1 MASPLVAG
9 EFRNIGGEDLE
20 IGYNTATSAGRVVST
35 KDNATTLELR
45 WVDVRAY
52 GAATTASAT
61 TNLAA
66 FNTAIGTGN
75 VTVIVPPGAYSI
87 DSPGIDIKD
96 NTTIIGIGNPT
107 LTGTNYI
114 MNINRGKGGTAD
126 PSLNI
131 KNVTI
136 RGITFL
142 HAGGFS
148 EHIHQLN
155 ANAVTNLLVEGCTFK
170 AFRGDGIYIGSSNS
184 AATERH
190 NQSVII
196 RNNVFDGVNN
206 DNRNGIS
213 VIDGSGVV
221 IEGNYFKN
229 TTKSGM
235 PGAIDIEPDA
245 NLFARIRNIVIKKN
259 YITNSGQDGIS
270 VYLPDSF
277 NIPTYGIVIADNY
290 VEKCARWG
298 IVYAQSN
305 GTNVL
310 TQSSSSHVILIQGNS
325 VKNCGKPFLIYGV
338 KGASIKNNSFENTA
352 GPLTLGDSSYERI
365 KSFDVEFSGN
375 KLTRIGMDNGYSVI
389 IDGITNLTLNN
400 NIFTDCGDD
409 TRNGACVNF
418 NPSFPGAIK
427 NITIIGN
434 SFFKTNLTNMKATV
448 GKRAGSRGGRRY
460 RIENLR

>member
-1 MASPLVAG
+1 MAG
-9 EFRNIGGEDLE
+9 EFRKLGGEDRE
-20 IGYNTATSAGRVVST
+20 IGYNTATSAGGVVST
-35 KDNATTLELR
+35 KLNATTLELG

-52 GAATTASAT
+52 GAATTASAAA
-61 TNLAA
+61 NLAA

-75 VTVIVPPGAYSI
+75 VTIVVPPGTYSI
-87 DSPGIDIKD
+87 DSPGIDLKD

-114 MNINRGKGGTAD
+114 LSIHRGKGGTAD
-126 PSLNI
+126 PSANI

-142 HAGGFS
+142 HTGGFS

-190 NQSVII
+190 NQSVFI

-229 TTKSGM
+229 TTKAGM

-245 NLFARIRNIVIKKN
+245 NLFARIRNIVIQNN

-270 VYLPDSF
+270 VYLPESF
-277 NIPTYGIVIADNY
+277 TIPAYGFVIANNY
-290 VEKCARWG
+290 VDNCARWG

-305 GTNVL
+305 GTTPL

-325 VKNCGKPFLIYGV
+325 VKNCGKPFLVYGV
-338 KGASIKNNSFENTA
+338 KGASIKNNSFDNTT
-352 GPLTLGDSSYERI
+352 GPLTLGDSSYKRR
-365 KSFDVEFSGN
+365 SFDVDFSGN
-375 KLTRIGMDNGYSVI
+375 KLTRIGTNNGYSVI

-400 NIFTDCGDD
+400 NIFTDCGDG
-409 TRNGACVNF
+409 TTNGACVNF
-418 NPSFPGAIK
+418 NPAFPDAIK
-427 NITIIGN
+427 NITFIGN
-434 SFFKTNLTNMKATV
+434 SFLKTVLANMKATV
-448 GKRAGSRGGRRY
+448 KNGARD
-460 RIENLR
+460 LP